1 MTRSRRRGRRAGFV
15 AVELVSAVAL
25 LLVPTLVLVASVP
38 VWSERRHAAT
48 VIAREAARA
57 AALGWPSPPGGEVDA
72 VIASV
77 AADYGVPISDVAASV
92 ALDATRAGQA
102 VARVTIVMP
111 ALHLPLIGDA
121 GAWHWSTSYALRID
135 DYRSR

>member
-1 MTRSRRRGRRAGFV
+1 MSPRRSERSGFV
-15 AVELVSAVAL
+15 AVELVASVAL

-57 AALGWPSPPGGEVDA
+57 EAAAWPSTADGDVDA
-72 VIASV
+72 VVASV
-77 AADYGVPISDVAASV
+77 AADYGVPRDELQTVVAVSGS
-92 ALDATRAGQA
+92 RGGQA
-102 VARVTIVMP
+102 VARVTILMP
-111 ALHLPLIGDA
+111 ALHLPLMGDA
-121 GAWHWSTSYALRID
+121 GAWHWTTTYTMRID